1 MPSRTPLTLHRPSG
15 AVRRPRGFRALLLS
29 AACLAIGN
37 WAGGALAAEDRPLAA
52 LPYTPG
58 LDVSAMDRSAD
69 PCEDF
74 FQYSCGGW
82 IKAHPIPPDQ
92 SGWDVYSKLADDNL
106 RYLWGILEQ
115 AADPSLERDA
125 NTRKIGDYF
134 AACMD
139 TETIDALGT
148 KPLAPVFGEI
158 DAVRSRDEL
167 AGLVA
172 RLHSG
177 TANWDMLFSY
187 IGLQD
192 FEDSQRFIGTF
203 FSGGLGLPERD
214 YYLQDDEKMQETRR
228 RYEEHV
234 ARMFELTGWSAK
246 EARRGARHVMKFETA
261 LAEATLPVAD
271 QQDPTKINH
280 PMTAEQLQREA
291 PGFDWIRYMELRPPT
306 TLDRVNVTEPAFAKR
321 VGELLRDRPLGEI
334 KAYLRWSYLRGV
346 ARMLANPVADESFA
360 FNSAYLFGVKEQ
372 PPRWRS
378 CVTRTD
384 EDLGEALGQAFVE
397 RNFGPDQRRQAVEM
411 IEVIQGVMAERIRQ
425 LDWMSEPTKQRALE
439 KLAAIR
445 NKVGHPEKWRDYGP
459 VRIDPQ
465 DHFGNRTRAIA
476 FEEQRR
482 LSRIGKPVDPDEW
495 DMTPQTVNAYYD
507 WLRNEMNFPAGVL
520 QPPLFDT
527 SIDAAPSWGNTGATV
542 AHELIHGFDDSG
554 RHFDA
559 GGNLTDWWT
568 AEDAKEFEQRAQCLV
583 DQYGEYVVV
592 DDIKL
597 NSELTLGEDI
607 ADLAGMVL
615 AYLGWKSVTEGA
627 DLEPRDGLTPEQRF
641 FVGNAQWACGHQTE
655 ERARLLARTD
665 PHSPLRYRVNGVVI
679 NVPEFAEA
687 FGCKAGDAL
696 YKKPGEACRIW

>member
-1 MPSRTPLTLHRPSG
+1 MVP
-15 AVRRPRGFRALLLS
+15 LLS
-29 AACLAIGN
+29 AALLV
-37 WAGGALAAEDRPLAA
+37 AGGGSGDAMADGEGPLAA

-58 LDVSAMDRSAD
+58 LDVAAMDRSVD

-74 FQYSCGGW
+74 YQYSCGGW
-82 IKAHPIPPDQ
+82 IRAHPIPPDK

-106 RYLWGILEQ
+106 RYLWGILQQ
-115 AADPSLERDA
+115 AADASLERDA
-125 NTRKIGDYF
+125 NTRRIGDYF

-148 KPLAPVFGEI
+148 EPLAPVFSEI

-177 TANWDMLFSY
+177 TGNWDVLFSY
-187 IGLQD
+187 MGLQD

-214 YYLQDDEKMQETRR
+214 YYLQHDEKTQETRR

-234 ARMFELTGWSAK
+234 ARMFELTGWSPR
-246 EARRGARHVMKFETA
+246 EARHGARRVLRFETS
-261 LAEATLPVAD
+261 LAEATLPLVD
-271 QQDPTKINH
+271 QQDPTQINH
-280 PMTAEQLQREA
+280 PMTAQQLEREA
-291 PGFDWIRYMELRPPT
+291 PGFDWVRYMELRPPT
-306 TLDRVNVTEPAFAKR
+306 TLHRVNVTEPAFAKR
-321 VGELLRDRPLGEI
+321 VGELLRDRPLAEI

-346 ARMLANPVADESFA
+346 ARTLAKPIADESFA
-360 FNSAYLFGVKEQ
+360 FNSSYLFGVKEQ
-372 PPRWRS
+372 PPRWRT
-378 CVTRTD
+378 CVERTD
-384 EDLGEALGQAFVE
+384 EDLGESLGQVFVA
-397 RNFGPDQRRQAVEM
+397 RNFGPDQRRKALEM
-411 IEVIQGVMAERIRQ
+411 IEVIQGVMGERIRE
-425 LDWMSEPTKQRALE
+425 LDWMSEPTRQRALA

-445 NKVGHPEKWRDYGP
+445 NKVGHPEMWRDYGP
-459 VRIDPQ
+459 VGIDRE

-482 LSRIGKPVDPDEW
+482 LARIGQPVDPYEW

-520 QPPLFDT
+520 QPPLFDI

-542 AHELIHGFDDSG
+542 AHELTHAFDDAG

-559 GGNLTDWWT
+559 TGSLTDWWT
-568 AEDAKEFEQRAQCLV
+568 AEDAKEFERRTQCLV

-592 DDIKL
+592 DDIRL
-597 NSELTLGEDI
+597 NSKLTLGEDI

-615 AYLGWKSVTEGA
+615 AYLGWKSVTEGVE
-627 DLEPRDGLTPEQRF
+627 LEAREGLTPEQRF
-641 FVGNAQWACGHQTE
+641 FVGNAQWACGHETG

-665 PHSPLRYRVNGVVI
+665 PHSPLRYRVNGVVV
-679 NVPEFAEA
+679 NMPAFAEA

-696 YKKPGEACRIW
+696 YKKPEEACRIW